1 MNDNIPY
8 INLLCNNF
16 KMQKPIYTP
25 SDEETTKHKTLNDDS
40 EETVRPKIL
49 KDDNEEI
56 MLLLNER
63 LQLGRKRYGH
73 GVVVDQDTRKFG
85 TPDNDWELM
94 ALEELLD
101 GLIYT
106 TAAIIRHRRQKQ
118 ISTQEII
125 SNNKVDDHD
134 KPDMDYII

>member
-8 INLLCNNF
+8 LDLLCNNF
-16 KMQKPIYTP
+16 KMQKPVDPSSEEEPEKQTP
-25 SDEETTKHKTLNDDS
+25 SRSAT
-40 EETVRPKIL
+40 L

-56 MLLLNER
+56 MQLLHER
-63 LQLGRKRYGH
+63 LQLGRKTYGH
-73 GVVVDQDTRKFG
+73 GVIVDQDTRKHG

-106 TAAIIRHRRQKQ
+106 TAAIIRHRRQKKLNLKKYDNTKSQ
-118 ISTQEII
+118 DDGEI
-125 SNNKVDDHD
+125 N
-134 KPDMDYII
+134 YIV

>member
-8 INLLCNNF
+8 INLLCNNY
-16 KMQKPIYTP
+16 KMQKPVNP
-25 SDEETTKHKTLNDDS
+25 QSDEETTKPKT
-40 EETVRPKIL
+40 L

-56 MLLLNER
+56 MQLLHER

-73 GVVVDQDTRKFG
+73 GVIVDQDTRKFG

-101 GLIYT
+101 GLVYT
-106 TAAIIRHRRQKQ
+106 TAAIIRHRRQKLAQ
-118 ISTQEII
+118 QQQFVNLVHNDTHKQNAHQEEL
-125 SNNKVDDHD
+125 
-134 KPDMDYII
+134 DYII